1 MIFIVRSSEA
11 VESVS
16 CGGGCH
22 KLAHVRTVP
31 RFLQRTPTL
40 AAIIAR
46 ADMALPWTRPVAL
59 LLAGVV
65 VAAAAPVP
73 ACTDHVDPS
82 GCRANSDIVG
92 AEQPMHNLTLAAQI
106 TRCSQLCCARADC
119 DAWAVRE
126 KYDAS
131 WAKNCN
137 GGVDCCLL
145 KKTGW
150 SMAGSIPGCTSGGK
164 ETAPPAPPPPA
175 PPPTPGPPPPP
186 LPHGGGSCT
195 TEWDCSLGGECTGGK
210 CVCDPQ
216 YTGSHCAVLHL
227 RRAKL
232 DNGMQVNGTHTWG
245 GHALKDAATG
255 KWVGFFSY
263 MAGRCDLG
271 TWGSNSMIVS
281 AVSDAPDGPFSQQPT
296 PVLPPWTHNA
306 MISKHP
312 NGSYFLFHIG
322 GGDPNKKVRLEL
334 LSTA

>member
-1 MIFIVRSSEA
+1 MIVRSSEGGR
-11 VESVS
+11 VEGCVS
-16 CGGGCH
+16 CTAVP
-22 KLAHVRTVP
+22 LVRTVP

-186 LPHGGGSCT
+186 LPHGGG
-195 TEWDCSLGGECTGGK
+195 
-210 CVCDPQ
+210 
-216 YTGSHCAVLHL
+216 
-227 RRAKL
+227 
-232 DNGMQVNGTHTWG
+232 
-245 GHALKDAATG
+245 
-255 KWVGFFSY
+255 
-263 MAGRCDLG
+263 
-271 TWGSNSMIVS
+271 
-281 AVSDAPDGPFSQQPT
+281 
-296 PVLPPWTHNA
+296 
-306 MISKHP
+306 
-312 NGSYFLFHIG
+312 
-322 GGDPNKKVRLEL
+322 
-334 LSTA
+334 